1 MGTGMAKVTLTGV
14 MATFF
19 AGLAL
24 DIAVPAM
31 VLSVMAGSNWLVQ
44 AWPESPLSADRPP
57 QHWKG
62 RPA

>member
-1 MGTGMAKVTLTGV
+1 MGTALARVTLTTV
-14 MATFF
+14 MAVFF

-24 DIAVPAM
+24 DIAVPAV

-44 AWPESPLSADRPP
+44 VWPESRAGAGSRP
-57 QHWKG
+57 QQWKG